1 MNNKLIKTLS
11 IICFILILIITLEWL
26 YAART
31 QKKLLNSNNSTSKQT
46 LPDQMPVIGLNLQA
60 EESYADLVNRPLF
73 ITGRRPVVD
82 PEQMQATGVTNEF
95 DWLLSGVYTS
105 KKGVMALL
113 TRAVVKTPDPTDKT
127 PVDNYRKVI
136 VGGNVDGWK
145 VAEIYADAI
154 VLNQDMT
161 EKKLLLRKA
170 KAKKTLEEEN
180 NSRAMDR
187 QTTTP
192 EAASVPQVEPEPT
205 PSNNPE
211 NDNNA
216 HN

>member
-1 MNNKLIKTLS
+1 MDNKLIKTLS
-11 IICFILILIITLEWL
+11 VVCFVLMLIITLEWL
-26 YAART
+26 YAARA

-82 PEQMQATGVTNEF
+82 PEQMQAKGVTNEF

-192 EAASVPQVEPEPT
+192 EAVSVPQVEPEPT
-205 PSNNPE
+205 PSNNSE

>member
-205 PSNNPE
+205 PSNNSE

>member
-11 IICFILILIITLEWL
+11 VVCFVLMLIITLEWL
-26 YAART
+26 YAARA

-73 ITGRRPVVD
+73 ITGRRPVAD
-82 PEQMQATGVTNEF
+82 PEQMQAMGVTNEF

-205 PSNNPE
+205 PSNNSE